1 MGWGLLG
8 LLLIVVVKNGGA
20 FPKFPYLLSTS
31 KFFQNR
37 LRQID
42 MLVIHF
48 FGRDAQSHSKKL
60 QTNMPEFL
68 VGRSPWKTFR
78 LKQTH
83 LKG

>member
-48 FGRDAQSHSKKL
+48 FGRDAQSHSKK
-60 QTNMPEFL
+60 TSNE
-68 VGRSPWKTFR
+68 
-78 LKQTH
+78 H
-83 LKG
+83 A